1 MLQMNQN
8 SRRRLSAFILRRDAP
23 SKDLQLNMEYQKQV
37 DAPSKDLQLNME
49 YQKQVYPIGQNNSAK
64 NARKMKKPKPI
75 IIS

>member
-8 SRRRLSAFILRRDAP
+8 SRRRLSAFILRR
-23 SKDLQLNMEYQKQV
+23 

-75 IIS
+75 TIL

>member
-8 SRRRLSAFILRRDAP
+8 SRRRLSAFILRR
-23 SKDLQLNMEYQKQV
+23 

>member
-37 DAPSKDLQLNME
+37 
-49 YQKQVYPIGQNNSAK
+49 YPTGQNNFVK
-64 NARKMKKPKPI
+64 NARQMKKPKPI
-75 IIS
+75 MIS